1 MGRQGCEVTTHIVKR
16 DHIHQTVTLVFS
28 PGSQRNKASLCQV
41 EIALVSVSVCEAGG
55 LKSIYFVWKAQ
66 TACCQAEEQAGGSL
80 LINYYWKAHSQHLRC
95 EIMPSAFLGLWFTL
109 WQLSVSE
116 FFASCGEA
124 KLVLKLLWQQCFSN
138 KDLMHSWKVEA
149 MQGMLSQ
156 YLSHVFKTI
165 CTKNAVYKNWK
176 RR

>member
-1 MGRQGCEVTTHIVKR
+1 MGRQGCQVTTHIVKR

-116 FFASCGEA
+116 FFASCGEV

-165 CTKNAVYKNWK
+165 CIKNAVYINWK
-176 RR
+176 R